1 MNLLEIISGQI
12 PEAVYFAIF
21 MILVKRYKEKRILL
35 IIGMIIEYILVL
47 NALPYSIWT
56 HVLYFILASL
66 LLKILYKE
74 ESDITDIFTLGI
86 ASLFMI
92 ISCFSL
98 YVIIYFTIHNM
109 LVYVILQRAV
119 LFGGMAIFRKKLPNI
134 NKLYKKLWN
143 RSKYS
148 YKMKSTT
155 FRALNLVIFNLSFVL
170 INLGVIFYYCWR

>member
-1 MNLLEIISGQI
+1 MNILEIILGQI
-12 PEAVYFAIF
+12 HEAVYFAVF
-21 MILVKRYKEKRILL
+21 MISVKELKTRRFIF
-35 IIGMIIEYILVL
+35 IISMIMEYLLVL
-47 NALPYSIWT
+47 NILPYSIWT
-56 HVLYFILASL
+56 HVLYFILAFL

-74 ESDITDIFTLGI
+74 ESNVTDIFTLGV

-92 ISCFSL
+92 ISCFLL

-109 LVYVILQRAV
+109 LVYVVLQRII
-119 LFGGMAIFRKKLPNI
+119 LFASIIIFRKKLPNI

-143 RSKYS
+143 RSRHS

>member
-1 MNLLEIISGQI
+1 MNILEIILGQI
-12 PEAVYFAIF
+12 PEAVYFAVF
-21 MILVKRYKEKRILL
+21 MILVKELKTRRFIF
-35 IIGMIIEYILVL
+35 IISMIMEYLLVL
-47 NALPYSIWT
+47 NILPYSIWT
-56 HVLYFILASL
+56 HVLYFILAFL

-74 ESDITDIFTLGI
+74 ESNVTDIFTLGV

-92 ISCFSL
+92 ISCFLL

-109 LVYVILQRAV
+109 LVYVVLQRII
-119 LFGGMAIFRKKLPNI
+119 LFASIIIFRKKLPNI

-143 RSKYS
+143 RSKHS